1 MPVYKSDNG
10 TWYVLTRYLDWK
22 GERKQKCKRGFET
35 RKEAVEWERTF
46 QQQNA
51 ADMDMTFEAFF
62 ELYAN
67 DIKPRLKENTW
78 LTKEHIVETK
88 IMFFR
93 LVKQMAE
100 REGVTEKLK
109 ADNQMEWVGR
119 MNNIRSRATEI
130 VNAELIFA

>member
-51 ADMDMTFEAFF
+51 ADMYD
-62 ELYAN
+62 L
-67 DIKPRLKENTW
+67 
-78 LTKEHIVETK
+78 
-88 IMFFR
+88 
-93 LVKQMAE
+93 
-100 REGVTEKLK
+100 
-109 ADNQMEWVGR
+109 
-119 MNNIRSRATEI
+119 
-130 VNAELIFA
+130 